1 MIDTAVNIL
10 LLIVLI
16 VDFILAVQMI
26 YNNHKNH
33 QEDIKFYKKQE
44 EISNK
49 LLADLETKIN
59 KSDNE

>member
-44 EISNK
+44 EIYNK
-49 LLADLETKIN
+49 LLADLET
-59 KSDNE
+59 